1 MKIGVIGAGRLGLTF
16 ALLCEKN
23 GYDVLVSDVREDY
36 VFNLNQKICI
46 TNEPLVQSMLL
57 DTTKFSATTNNIEVI
72 ENSDIIFIFVAT
84 PSTLDGNYDTTK
96 VFEVVSDFYTANS
109 LDIQLYG
116 KKVIVGCTTNPGDT
130 EQVQQRLNM
139 FNIQVAYNPE
149 FIAQGEIVKGL
160 EESDIVLIGTDYTEL
175 GNELIEIYKRIQ
187 TTAVNAYVM
196 SPKAAELTKIGINC
210 FLTTKISYA
219 NMMGDI
225 MVKAGLEDEINMV
238 LTAIGG
244 DTRVGKK
251 YMKYGFGFGG
261 PCLPRDN
268 RALGYYAKNLGM
280 ELNLPLTVDNF
291 NKEHANFLKE
301 YYISKNPDKS
311 VPFVMNY
318 ITYKKGTDI
327 TEESQ
332 QFQLCIDLLTEGY
345 SVNVIEI
352 DAVSKQLN
360 SLSESYNGRLRF
372 FKPGT
377 NPEGFKINLQ

>member
-1 MKIGVIGAGRLGLTF
+1 MKIGIIGAGRLGLTF

-23 GYDVLVSDVREDY
+23 GYEVNVSDVREDY
-36 VFNLNQKICI
+36 VFNLNQKICLI
-46 TNEPLVQSMLL
+46 NEPLIQSMLL
-57 DTTKFSATTNNIEVI
+57 DSTKFSATTNNLEVI
-72 ENSDIIFIFVAT
+72 KNSDIIFIFVAT
-84 PSTLDGNYDTTK
+84 PSTLEGNYDTTK
-96 VFEVVSDFYTANS
+96 VFDVVSDFYSANS
-109 LDIQLYG
+109 QEIPLYN
-116 KKVIVGCTTNPGDT
+116 KKVIIGCTTNPGDT

-160 EESDIVLIGTDYTEL
+160 EQSDIVLIGTEYTEL
-175 GNELIEIYKRIQ
+175 GNNLIDIYKKIQ
-187 TTAVNAYVM
+187 TTDVNAYVM

-225 MVKAGLEDEINMV
+225 MIKSGLENEIGMV
-238 LTAIGG
+238 LSAIGG

-251 YMKYGFGFGG
+251 YMNYGFGFGG

-268 RALGYYAKNLGM
+268 RALGHYAKNLGM

-301 YYISKNPDKS
+301 YYIGKNPDKT

-332 QFQLCIDLLTEGY
+332 QFQLCIDLLDEGY
-345 SVNVIEI
+345 TLNVIQI
-352 DAVSKQLN
+352 DSVSKQLN
-360 SLSESYNGRLRF
+360 SLSESYNGRLKF
-372 FKPGT
+372 FKVGT
-377 NPEGFKINLQ
+377 NPEGYKINLQ

>member
-1 MKIGVIGAGRLGLTF
+1 MKIGIIGAGRLGLTF

-23 GYDVLVSDVREDY
+23 GYEVNVSDVREDY
-36 VFNLNQKICI
+36 VFNLNQKICLI
-46 TNEPLVQSMLL
+46 NEPLIQSMLL
-57 DTTKFSATTNNIEVI
+57 DSTKFSATTNNLEVI
-72 ENSDIIFIFVAT
+72 KNSDIIFIFVAT
-84 PSTLDGNYDTTK
+84 PSTLEGNYDTTK
-96 VFEVVSDFYTANS
+96 VFDVVSDFYSANS
-109 LDIQLYG
+109 QEIPLYN
-116 KKVIVGCTTNPGDT
+116 KKVIIGCTTNPGDT

-160 EESDIVLIGTDYTEL
+160 EQSDIVLIGTEYTEL
-175 GNELIEIYKRIQ
+175 CNNLIDIYKKIQ
-187 TTAVNAYVM
+187 TTDVNAYVM

-225 MVKAGLEDEINMV
+225 MIKSGLENEIGMV
-238 LTAIGG
+238 LSAIGG

-251 YMKYGFGFGG
+251 YMNYGFGFGG

-268 RALGYYAKNLGM
+268 RALGHYAKNLGM

-301 YYISKNPDKS
+301 YYIGKNPDKT

-332 QFQLCIDLLTEGY
+332 QFQLCIDLLDEGY
-345 SVNVIEI
+345 TLNVIEI
-352 DAVSKQLN
+352 DSVSKQLN
-360 SLSESYNGRLRF
+360 SLSESYNGRLKF
-372 FKPGT
+372 FKVGT
-377 NPEGFKINLQ
+377 NPEGYKINLQ

>member
-23 GYDVLVSDVREDY
+23 GYDVIVSDVREDY

-57 DTTKFSATTNNIEVI
+57 GTTKFSATTNNIEVI

-84 PSTLDGNYDTTK
+84 PSTLDGNYDTAK

-311 VPFVMNY
+311 VPFVKNY

>member
-23 GYDVLVSDVREDY
+23 GYEVIVSDVREDY
-36 VFNLNQKICI
+36 VYNLNQRICI
-46 TNEPLVQSMLL
+46 TNEPLIQSMLL
-57 DTTKFSATTNNIEVI
+57 DATKFTATTKNIEVI
-72 ENSDIIFIFVAT
+72 ENADIIFTFVAT
-84 PSTLDGNYDTTK
+84 PSTIDGNYDTTK

-109 LDIQLYG
+109 MNIPLYN
-116 KKVIVGCTTNPGDT
+116 KKLIIGCTTNPGDT
-130 EQVQQRLNM
+130 SQIQQRLNM

-160 EESDIVLIGTDYTEL
+160 EESDIVLIGTEYQEL
-175 GNELIEIYKRIQ
+175 SNELIEIYKKIQ
-187 TTAVNAYVM
+187 TTTVNAYVM

-225 MVKAGLEDEINMV
+225 MVKSGLEDEINMV
-238 LTAIGG
+238 LAAVGG

-268 RALGYYAKNLGM
+268 RALGHYAKNIGM

-291 NKEHANFLKE
+291 NKEHASFLKQH
-301 YYISKNPDKS
+301 YIQLNPDKS
-311 VPFVMNY
+311 IPFVMNY
-318 ITYKKGTDI
+318 ITYKRGTDI
-327 TEESQ
+327 LEESQ
-332 QFQLCIDLLTEGY
+332 QFQLCIDLLNEGY
-345 SVNVIEI
+345 CVNVIEI
-352 DAVSKQLN
+352 DEVAKKLN
-360 SLSESYNGRLRF
+360 SLSESYNSRLKF

-377 NPEGFKINLQ
+377 TPIGYKINLQ

>member
-1 MKIGVIGAGRLGLTF
+1 MKIGIIGAGRLGLTF
-16 ALLCEKN
+16 AILCEKN
-23 GYDVLVSDVREDY
+23 GYDVIVSDIREDY

-46 TNEPLVQSMLL
+46 TNEPLIQSMLL

-72 ENSDIIFIFVAT
+72 KNSDLIFIFVST
-84 PSTLDGNYDTTK
+84 PSTLVGDYDTTK
-96 VFEVVSDFYTANS
+96 VFDVVSDFYSANS
-109 LDIQLYG
+109 QDIQLYG

-139 FNIQVAYNPE
+139 FNVQVAYNPE

-160 EESDIVLIGTDYTEL
+160 EQSDIVLIGTEYTEL
-175 GNELIEIYKRIQ
+175 GDDLIDIYNKIQ
-187 TTAVNAYVM
+187 TTTVNAYVM

-225 MVKAGLEDEINMV
+225 MIKSGLENEISMV
-238 LTAIGG
+238 LSAIGG

-251 YMKYGFGFGG
+251 YMNYGFGFGG

-268 RALGYYAKNLGM
+268 RALGHYAKNLGM

-301 YYISKNPDKS
+301 YYIGKNPDKT

-332 QFQLCIDLLTEGY
+332 QFQLCIDLLDEGY
-345 SVNVIEI
+345 MLNVIEI
-352 DAVSKQLN
+352 DSVSKELN
-360 SLSESYNGRLRF
+360 SLSESYNGRLKF
-372 FKPGT
+372 FKVGT
-377 NPEGFKINLQ
+377 NPEGYKINLQ

>member
-84 PSTLDGNYDTTK
+84 PSTLDGNYDTAK

-109 LDIQLYG
+109 LDVQLYG

-160 EESDIVLIGTDYTEL
+160 EESDIVLIGTNYTEL

-187 TTAVNAYVM
+187 TTSVNAYVM

>member
-23 GYDVLVSDVREDY
+23 GYEVIVSDVREDY
-36 VFNLNQKICI
+36 VYNLNQRICI
-46 TNEPLVQSMLL
+46 TNEPLIQSMLL
-57 DTTKFSATTNNIEVI
+57 DTTKFSATTKNIEVI
-72 ENSDIIFIFVAT
+72 ENADIIFTFVAT
-84 PSTLDGNYDTTK
+84 PSTIDGNYDTTK

-109 LDIQLYG
+109 MNIPLYN
-116 KKVIVGCTTNPGDT
+116 KKLIIGCTTNPGDT
-130 EQVQQRLNM
+130 SQIQQRLNM

-160 EESDIVLIGTDYTEL
+160 EESDIVLIGTEYQEL
-175 GNELIEIYKRIQ
+175 SNELIEIYKKIQ
-187 TTAVNAYVM
+187 TTTVNAYVM
-196 SPKAAELTKIGINC
+196 SSKAAELTKIGINC

-225 MVKAGLEDEINMV
+225 MVKSGLEDEINMV
-238 LTAIGG
+238 LAAVGG

-268 RALGYYAKNLGM
+268 RALGHYAKNIGM

-291 NKEHANFLKE
+291 NKEHANFLKQH
-301 YYISKNPDKS
+301 YIQLNPDKS
-311 VPFVMNY
+311 IPFVMNY
-318 ITYKKGTDI
+318 ITYKRGTDI
-327 TEESQ
+327 LEESQ
-332 QFQLCIDLLTEGY
+332 QFQLCIDLLNEGY
-345 SVNVIEI
+345 CVNVIEI
-352 DAVSKQLN
+352 DEVAKKLN
-360 SLSESYNGRLRF
+360 SLSESYNSRLKF

-377 NPEGFKINLQ
+377 TPIGYKINLQ

>member
-23 GYDVLVSDVREDY
+23 GYEVIVSDVREDY
-36 VFNLNQKICI
+36 VYNLNQRICI
-46 TNEPLVQSMLL
+46 TNEPLIQSMLL
-57 DTTKFSATTNNIEVI
+57 DVTRFTATTKNIEVI
-72 ENSDIIFIFVAT
+72 ENADIIFTFVAT
-84 PSTLDGNYDTTK
+84 PSTIDGNYDTTK

-109 LDIQLYG
+109 MNIPLYN
-116 KKVIVGCTTNPGDT
+116 KKLIIGCTTNPGDT
-130 EQVQQRLNM
+130 SQIQQRLNM

-160 EESDIVLIGTDYTEL
+160 EESDIVLIGTEYQEL
-175 GNELIEIYKRIQ
+175 SNELIEIYKKIQ
-187 TTAVNAYVM
+187 TTTVNAYVM

-225 MVKAGLEDEINMV
+225 MVKSGLEDEINMV
-238 LTAIGG
+238 LAAVGG

-268 RALGYYAKNLGM
+268 RALGHYAKNIGM

-291 NKEHANFLKE
+291 NKEHANFLKQH
-301 YYISKNPDKS
+301 YTQLNPDKS
-311 VPFVMNY
+311 IPFVMNY
-318 ITYKKGTDI
+318 ITDKRGTDI
-327 TEESQ
+327 LEESQ
-332 QFQLCIDLLTEGY
+332 QFQLWIDVLNEGY
-345 SVNVIEI
+345 CVNVMEI
-352 DAVSKQLN
+352 DEVAKKLN
-360 SLSESYNGRLRF
+360 SLSESYNSRLKF

-377 NPEGFKINLQ
+377 TPIGYKINLQ

>member
-1 MKIGVIGAGRLGLTF
+1 MKIGIIGAGRLGLTF

-23 GYDVLVSDVREDY
+23 GYDVIVSDIREDY
-36 VFNLNQKICI
+36 VLNLNQKICI

-57 DTTKFSATTNNIEVI
+57 DTTKFSATTNNVEVI
-72 ENSDIIFIFVAT
+72 KNSDLIFIFVAT

-96 VFEVVSDFYTANS
+96 VFDIVSDFYSANS
-109 LDIQLYG
+109 QNIQLYG

-139 FNIQVAYNPE
+139 FNVQIAYNPE

-160 EESDIVLIGTDYTEL
+160 EQSDIVLIGTEYTEL
-175 GNELIEIYKRIQ
+175 GNDLIDVYKKIQ
-187 TTAVNAYVM
+187 TTTVNAYVM

-225 MVKAGLEDEINMV
+225 MIKSGLESEIDMV
-238 LTAIGG
+238 LLAIGG

-251 YMKYGFGFGG
+251 YINYGFGFGG

-268 RALGYYAKNLGM
+268 RALGHYAKNLGM

-301 YYISKNPDKS
+301 YYIEKNPDRT

-332 QFQLCIDLLTEGY
+332 QFQLCIDLLDEGY

-352 DAVSKQLN
+352 DSVITQLN
-360 SLSESYNGRLRF
+360 YLSESYNGRLRF
-372 FKPGT
+372 FRVGT
-377 NPEGFKINLQ
+377 NPEGYKINLQ